1 MDIKLYTTLGCH
13 LCDEALE
20 MLMLLKKTELELNIV
35 NVEIADSKS
44 LSELYGEKI
53 PVVQFKREEIYWP
66 FGVEE
71 LELLINMQ
79 K

>member
-1 MDIKLYTTLGCH
+1 
-13 LCDEALE
+13 

-35 NVEIADSKS
+35 NVEIADSNN

-53 PVVQFKREEIYWP
+53 PVVQFKGDEIYWP
-66 FGVEE
+66 FSVEE
-71 LELLINMQ
+71 LELLINMR